1 MIVVKRVVNILI
13 SVLLVLSMFPTMG
26 FAATGD
32 SVAAPTG
39 TASAGT
45 WFETAHATWTGKS
58 VGGYRAYVRTLGAKD
73 WRDNSPIAGWL
84 VDWKEVDA
92 QLVRKVDPARN
103 TWRVDIPGLP
113 RGEYEIQVRAT
124 DGTTVLHSF
133 TNLKTWSFP
142 RNGAAFVPSNENTFE
157 GSHTFALDGAIGG
170 YLPDGRVNPNAIIIY
185 VTHENMRETLPA
197 NVFTANRGSTANART
212 PLVIR
217 FLGTVGSFETVNSTV
232 ANSGTVGPPGLNANR
247 MIQVGQGNGNVT
259 LEGIGPDATIFG
271 WGISTSGAHN
281 VVFSNLNFDQW
292 HDDAIE
298 INGTSATVRASNV
311 WVHNCTFGYGQN
323 KYLTLNQDPDQAKGD
338 GATDITNHARNYTVS
353 YNKYAGSSKVLL
365 IGGGTGS
372 MSPHYG
378 TLHHNWFLGSEERT
392 PRVRNGRVHVFNNLY
407 EDIQGHPY
415 HDTLLNRNTGYGIG
429 AAHNAT
435 IWAEGNI
442 FENVN
447 FPFLRSR
454 QGHARGNDP
463 IDSTTG
469 SGYNHFFGDAP
480 GFIIA
485 KEDVT
490 EGDFPNSVDGFRR
503 SSDYMTGLTETGLQ
517 ELRAAA
523 LSLQPN
529 VLDEASRK
537 YYDPKLDIGVVV
549 AAGSTTTNP
558 NISTTPAAQLDWS
571 FRPNR
576 TGVWP
581 TETSEQVGALRN
593 EIETYTGAMPAM
605 TPNSAPA
612 APAISSVKIN
622 DEVRS
627 AFGGSFIPAP
637 GKIVVY
643 KDTFTINWVSKDVL
657 TDHYEIQ
664 WDKGSNNWET
674 IGTVQANSRPNTFIT
689 QKIDQFANFKSILA
703 QADNRNGTYAFRI
716 KAGNSFGESD
726 WSNIYAISGDD
737 LLVTFNTDGGSAVAP
752 QRVRVGDAIAVP
764 ARPKKDG
771 WVFVGWYR
779 DKTTS
784 VHMWDF
790 LNEKVAGS
798 TELHAKWVKV
808 DATHRLLNAYAS
820 AEELESPYV
829 AATLQTLGTLSAN
842 QRDLTLPAG
851 TTVYVAPGVYWTDLT
866 YKEGGVIAGPN
877 IGLSIQGQNIS
888 FLGLTEDATDTI
900 ISGNRGEGG
909 ETGLGANGS
918 WYTLGISTGFHS
930 ENITIANYAQ
940 EDLVY
945 PRDPSQNI
953 KKRIDSKN
961 HAEVLTRANGSTG
974 APDKL
979 YFKNTRFV
987 GYLNM
992 MLNLAPTR
1000 AYFLDSFFQLTDD
1013 SIFAGGVNVYENST
1027 FHFFGNHPSV
1037 SGAGNGG
1044 INALLGSKI
1053 IGMPQM
1059 TSTDLYLA
1067 KQSNE
1072 IGPNANGIFAIID
1085 TEFTGRIESVEWENV
1100 VREDARHFVSNNTIG
1115 EGKRPL
1121 VISPSQPQTSVT
1133 LTGNALKAFKVG
1145 EEYNVYNLLKG
1156 NDNWDPKGQNNA
1168 EWAPYANLPY
1178 RFLVGATGKTMY
1190 SDKVDNTNKAVL
1202 TPAAAPATSVDVK
1215 NTVWTYDTNLLNG
1228 TVDAATGVITL
1239 TAKPNNTRAI
1249 VKTIVTGTL
1258 PSGIS
1263 AGATLYIRPT
1273 PVPAPVVTA
1282 PAIAISKNLATLSYT
1297 LDQLENKDT
1306 SVIEWYRETG
1316 PDTTNGIHIGTMR
1329 NDVKDLFVDDP
1340 YKNYALNKYDVGY
1353 YLRVVISPKYEFS
1366 SAGAPVTVYSQRAV
1380 TTADVTETSLYTD
1393 FKNLYFTNEDNTA
1406 TKGRWF
1412 FDRVSGTGVPWGWG
1426 IGSNGTDKIWG
1437 LQSNSNGTNTRF
1449 VFGQPGSYGNMSLNL
1464 NYSTSKVEG
1473 QGFGGNGNFMDIY
1486 VKYDPATR
1494 KGYGLHVERTAAGGS
1509 NATIWMLY
1517 KYDGTD
1523 QTPLSEP
1530 LKTVAFMP
1538 KSTITVSVTGST
1550 LRVQGSTLSEKTPL
1564 QTEQNL
1570 PNSVDISWTDDTG
1583 ALGKNIFG
1591 GFGIRINNS
1600 GNSSYEYGN
1609 TGTNNTVMLHN
1620 VRVDASEL
1628 ASTDTTAPVWPAGST
1643 LTASN
1648 TTQTGTTLTWTAA
1661 TDNVGVT
1668 GYKIYN
1674 GSSLLQTVTS
1684 NVYSYA
1690 VTGLTAGTSYTFSV
1704 KAVDNGNNL
1713 SEAKTVSVTTLASAD
1728 TTAPVWP
1735 AGSTLTAS
1743 NTTQTGTTLTWT
1755 AATDNVGVTGYK
1767 IYNGSSLLQTV
1778 TSNVYSYAVTGLT
1791 AGTSYTFSVKAVDN
1805 VNNLS
1810 EAKTVNV
1817 TTLASTDT
1825 TAPVWP
1831 AGTTFTASN
1840 TTQTGTTLTWTAATD
1855 NVGVTGYKVYQGST
1869 LLTTVT
1875 SAVNSFNVT
1884 GLTAG
1889 TTYTFAVQAGDA
1901 AGNWSTSGPNVTV
1914 TTEVIHRSGRSSTTS
1929 ADPATPASPSSPGTP
1944 AEPTTPASPS
1954 SPETPASVVST
1965 TPGQPVFDLSK
1976 PESVSVLKEVL
1987 KEKLKSSNE
1996 SVTFKDVSEHW
2007 SAESINVFSKL
2018 GLVNGYEDGTFKP
2031 NAPITRGEF
2040 AAIVAKTFNIGTGE
2054 LKAAQFS
2061 DINGSWAKEAIL
2073 ALASNGIINGYENGT
2088 FYPEANIT
2096 RAEMIAIIARIINLT
2111 TVQGTS
2117 NTAFTDIGDSWN
2129 KNQIEAATK
2138 AGIINGAGE
2147 GSFAPD
2153 KNSTRAEAL
2162 TVLLRS
2168 LKLNPEIASLINSLK

>member
-1 MIVVKRVVNILI
+1 MNVVKRVVNILI
-13 SVLLVLSMFPTMG
+13 SFFLVLSMFPTIG
-26 FAATGD
+26 FATTGVD
-32 SVAAPTG
+32 VPAPTG
-39 TASAGT
+39 TARAGT
-45 WFETAHATWTGKS
+45 WFETANATWTGKS
-58 VGGYRAYVRTLGAKD
+58 DVGYRAYVRTLGAND
-73 WRDNSPIAGWL
+73 WRDNSSITGWL
-84 VDWKEVDA
+84 VDWKEVDT
-92 QLVRKVDPARN
+92 QLVRKVDPSRN

-113 RGEYEIQVRAT
+113 RGEYEIQVRAA
-124 DGTTVLHSF
+124 DGTTVLHTF
-133 TNLKTWSFP
+133 TDLKTRSFP
-142 RNGAAFVPSNENTFE
+142 RNGAAFVPSNANTFE
-157 GSHTFALDGAIGG
+157 GSHTLAIDGATGG
-170 YLPDGRVNPNAIIIY
+170 YLPDGRVDPNAKIIY
-185 VTHENMRETLPA
+185 VTHENMMETLPS
-197 NVFTANRGSTANART
+197 NVFSEGRGSTANART

-232 ANSGTVGPPGLNANR
+232 ANSGTVGPTWLNSNR

-259 LEGIGPDATIFG
+259 IEGIGPDATIFG

-281 VVFSNLNFDQW
+281 VVFNNLRFDQW
-292 HDDAIE
+292 YDDAIE
-298 INGTSATVRASNV
+298 INGANTTIRASNV

-323 KYLTLNQDPDQAKGD
+323 KYLALNQDPDQAKGD

-365 IGGGTGS
+365 IGGGTTS
-372 MSPHYG
+372 ISAHYG
-378 TLHHNWFLGSEERT
+378 TLDHNWFLGSEERT
-392 PRVRNGRVHVFNNLY
+392 PRVRNGRIHVFNNLY
-407 EDIQGHPY
+407 DGIQGHTY
-415 HDTLLNRNTGYGIG
+415 HNTLLDRNTGYGIG

-442 FENVN
+442 FDNVN

-485 KEDVT
+485 RENVT

-503 SSDYMTGLTETGLQ
+503 SSDYMTGLTETDLQ
-517 ELRAAA
+517 NLRDAA

-537 YYDPKLDIGVVV
+537 HFDPKLDIGVVV

-558 NISTTPAAQLDWS
+558 TMTTTPSAQLDWS

-576 TGVWP
+576 SGVWP
-581 TETSEQVGALRN
+581 TETPEQVEALRN
-593 EIETYTGAMPAM
+593 EIETYTGAMPALA
-605 TPNSAPA
+605 PDSAPA

-622 DEVRS
+622 DEARS
-627 AFGGSFIPAP
+627 AFGGPTSFIPDP

-643 KDTFTINWVSKDVL
+643 KDTFTINWVSKDVS

-674 IGTVQANSRPNTFIT
+674 IGTVQASSRPNTFIT
-689 QKIDQFANFKSILA
+689 QKIDQFANLKAILA
-703 QADNRNGTYAFRI
+703 QADSEDTTYAFRI
-716 KAGNSFGESD
+716 KAVNSFGESE
-726 WSNIYAISGDD
+726 WSDIYAINGDN
-737 LLVTFNTDGGSAVAP
+737 LLVIFDTDGGSAVDP
-752 QRVRVGDAIAVP
+752 QRVRVGDAITVP
-764 ARPKKDG
+764 ARPEKDG
-771 WVFVGWYR
+771 WVFVGWYT
-779 DKTTS
+779 DKNTS

-798 TELHAKWVKV
+798 VVLHAKWVQV
-808 DATHRLLNAYAS
+808 DETHRLLNAYAS

-842 QRDLTLPAG
+842 QRELTLPAG

-877 IGLSIQGQNIS
+877 IGLSILGENIS
-888 FLGLTEDATDTI
+888 FIGLTEDASDAI

-909 ETGLGANGS
+909 ATGLGATGS
-918 WYTLGISTGFHS
+918 WYSFGISSGFHG
-930 ENITIANYAQ
+930 ENVTIANYAQ

-945 PRDPSQNI
+945 PRDPSQNMN
-953 KKRIDSKN
+953 KRIDSKN
-961 HAEVLTRANGSTG
+961 HAEVLTRANGTG

-992 MLNLAPTR
+992 MVGLAPAR

-1044 INALLGSKI
+1044 INVLLGSKI

-1067 KQSNE
+1067 KQSNA

-1115 EGKRPL
+1115 EGKTPL
-1121 VISPSQPQTSVT
+1121 VISSSQPQTSVT
-1133 LTGNALKAFKVG
+1133 LKGNALEAFKVG

-1156 NDNWDPKGQNNA
+1156 KDGWDPKGQYNA
-1168 EWAPYANLPY
+1168 EWASYANLPY
-1178 RFLVGATGKTMY
+1178 RFLVGATGKIMY
-1190 SDKVDNTNKAVL
+1190 SDKADNTNRAVL
-1202 TPAAAPATSVDVK
+1202 TPAPGPADSVDVK
-1215 NTVWTYDTNLLNG
+1215 NTVWSYDTSLLNG

-1239 TAKPNNTRAI
+1239 TAKPNNTGAI

-1273 PVPAPVVTA
+1273 AVPAPVVKE
-1282 PAIAISKNLATLSYT
+1282 PAIDISENLATLSYT
-1297 LDQLENKDT
+1297 LDQLGYKDT

-1329 NDVKDLFVDDP
+1329 NDANEFFVDDP
-1340 YKNYALNKYDVGY
+1340 YKNYTLNKFDVGY
-1353 YLRVVISPKYEFS
+1353 YLRAVIIPKYEFS
-1366 SAGAPVTVYSQRAV
+1366 SAGAPVTVYTQRAV
-1380 TTADVTETSLYTD
+1380 TAADVTETSLYTD
-1393 FKNLYFTNEDNTA
+1393 FKNLYFTNEDNTT

-1412 FDRVSGTGVPWGWG
+1412 FDRVSGIGVPWGWG

-1449 VFGQPGSYGNMSLNL
+1449 VFGQPGSYGDMSLNL

-1473 QGFGGNGNFMDIY
+1473 QGFGGNGHFMDIY

-1494 KGYGLHVERTAAGGS
+1494 KGYGLRVERTAAGGS
-1509 NATIWMLY
+1509 NATIWTLY
-1517 KYDGTD
+1517 KYEGTN

-1550 LRVQGSTLSEKTPL
+1550 LRVQASTLSEKTPL

-1583 ALGKNIFG
+1583 ALGNNILG

-1620 VRVDASEL
+1620 VRVDASVKPSDDV
-1628 ASTDTTAPVWPAGST
+1628 APTTTAAVAPSEPDGLNGWYVHPLTVSLNAKDNLSGVAKTVYSLDGGVVWNPYT
-1643 LTASN
+1643 LPITFSKDGN
-1648 TTQTGTTLTWTAA
+1648 FTLSYRS
-1661 TDNVGVT
+1661 TDNVGNEESVKSIRFSLDNTAPIITVSPPIEDSYNDSVDLIPQFTVSDSSSGVDGSKTVVT
-1668 GYKIYN
+1668 LDGQNLQQGVAIPLYTLKLDTHTLTITASDVAGN
-1674 GSSLLQTVTS
+1674 VQNQTVTFR
-1684 NVYSYA
+1684 
-1690 VTGLTAGTSYTFSV
+1690 TTANMESLKDLVERFAQNKGI
-1704 KAVDNGNNL
+1704 DNAGI
-1713 SEAKTVSVTTLASAD
+1713 AKSLQAKLASGDLSSFINELQAQSGKHISSD
-1728 TTAPVWP
+1728 
-1735 AGSTLTAS
+1735 AS
-1743 NTTQTGTTLTWT
+1743 N
-1755 AATDNVGVTGYK
+1755 
-1767 IYNGSSLLQTV
+1767 
-1778 TSNVYSYAVTGLT
+1778 
-1791 AGTSYTFSVKAVDN
+1791 F
-1805 VNNLS
+1805 
-1810 EAKTVNV
+1810 
-1817 TTLASTDT
+1817 
-1825 TAPVWP
+1825 
-1831 AGTTFTASN
+1831 
-1840 TTQTGTTLTWTAATD
+1840 
-1855 NVGVTGYKVYQGST
+1855 
-1869 LLTTVT
+1869 
-1875 SAVNSFNVT
+1875 
-1884 GLTAG
+1884 
-1889 TTYTFAVQAGDA
+1889 
-1901 AGNWSTSGPNVTV
+1901 
-1914 TTEVIHRSGRSSTTS
+1914 
-1929 ADPATPASPSSPGTP
+1929 
-1944 AEPTTPASPS
+1944 
-1954 SPETPASVVST
+1954 
-1965 TPGQPVFDLSK
+1965 
-1976 PESVSVLKEVL
+1976 
-1987 KEKLKSSNE
+1987 
-1996 SVTFKDVSEHW
+1996 
-2007 SAESINVFSKL
+2007 
-2018 GLVNGYEDGTFKP
+2018 
-2031 NAPITRGEF
+2031 
-2040 AAIVAKTFNIGTGE
+2040 
-2054 LKAAQFS
+2054 
-2061 DINGSWAKEAIL
+2061 
-2073 ALASNGIINGYENGT
+2073 
-2088 FYPEANIT
+2088 
-2096 RAEMIAIIARIINLT
+2096 
-2111 TVQGTS
+2111 
-2117 NTAFTDIGDSWN
+2117 
-2129 KNQIEAATK
+2129 
-2138 AGIINGAGE
+2138 
-2147 GSFAPD
+2147 
-2153 KNSTRAEAL
+2153 
-2162 TVLLRS
+2162 LLRDA
-2168 LKLNPEIASLINSLK
+2168 KYVQQLNK